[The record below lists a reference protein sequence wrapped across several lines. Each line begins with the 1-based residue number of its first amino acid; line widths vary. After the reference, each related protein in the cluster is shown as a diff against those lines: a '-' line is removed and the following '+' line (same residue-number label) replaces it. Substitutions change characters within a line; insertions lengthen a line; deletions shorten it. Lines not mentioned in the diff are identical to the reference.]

1 MSIIVTNPSDN
12 LTSITSHGFTY
23 NPSSGALIADISRD
37 PESRIRALL
46 FPHLIPTLI
55 KGKRAQKQAEKEA
68 RRLTKKWISA
78 QHKHYGIPFKATAK
92 VDDLR
97 ASLIAA
103 LEAGKLKSPPAGVQ
117 EILKGL
123 EEEYKRKNAAHLVA
137 VNKTRHEAFAALTDP
152 IDAANYNSELFLRRY
167 FLDSAG
173 RLDKKKAPA
182 AMDLHRVRDRD
193 RFRLAAAARAILGLH
208 VEDAHDDPFYNI
220 LVVGKDQ
227 ESVRNM
233 ARMKV
238 EEKEEERRQAA
249 TRRELEEASLKES
262 FAREKE
268 QSIKQFDD
276 DFRPLMESHFAFVK
290 SLPKPGPTASVAN
303 AKGTFHIRCPEIE
316 GSWPDSCY
324 DGLTLVIRDDP
335 ERTNTSGG
343 PCLRGDFEF
352 GVLSGIMH
360 FWLAG
365 EDWQTDYDG
374 PDEDSSDEEY
384 ESHSLDKKRQ
394 KPTTSRG
401 PVSKKRAVAVSAA
414 DSRKLHFLWRGRESG
429 EGEIQVDYQNTN
441 KGCIEFRDNTF
452 TVFDATWSA
461 DLLGDDV
468 KFSGHKTSANGKG
481 NGIRWEELGEKA
493 YRRAEISRW

>member
-1 MSIIVTNPSDN
+1 MSIDLTNPSDN

-23 NPSSGALIADISRD
+23 NPSTGALIGDASRD

-78 QHKHYGIPFKATAK
+78 QHKHYGLPFKATAK

-103 LEAGKLKSPPAGVQ
+103 LEARKLKSPPAAVQ

-123 EEEYKRKNAAHLVA
+123 EEEYKRKNAAHLAA

-152 IDAANYNSELFLRRY
+152 IDAANYNFKLFLRRY
-167 FLDSAG
+167 FLDSTG
-173 RLDKKKAPA
+173 RLDIKKAPA
-182 AMDLHRVRDRD
+182 AMDLCRVRDRLQ
-193 RFRLAAAARAILGLH
+193 LAAAAKEIPGLH
-208 VEDAHDDPFYNI
+208 VDDAHDDGAHDGPFYNI

-227 ESVRNM
+227 KSVRDI
-233 ARMKV
+233 ARIKV
-238 EEKEEERRQAA
+238 EEIKRERRQADI
-249 TRRELEEASLKES
+249 RRELEVASLKER
-262 FAREKE
+262 FEREKE
-268 QSIKQFDD
+268 QTIKQLDD
-276 DFRPLMESHFAFVK
+276 DFRPLMESHFALVK
-290 SLPKPGPTASVAN
+290 SLPKPSTTASVAN

-316 GSWPDSCY
+316 GSWPDTCY

-360 FWLAG
+360 FWLPG

-384 ESHSLDKKRQ
+384 EFQSLNKKRR
-394 KPTTSRG
+394 KPTASRG
-401 PVSKKRAVAVSAA
+401 PVSKKRAVAA

-461 DLLGDDV
+461 DLLGDDI
-468 KFSGHKTSANGKG
+468 KFCGHKTSASGKG
-481 NGIRWEELGEKA
+481 NGIRWGELGEKA